1 MTTPSKFNE
10 LNQAEEP
17 ARILLERLGWTYVP
31 REELAAERSSE
42 RGLDR
47 PVVGQVAHG
56 MDSEATPPSH
66 SMDQDAFEV
75 LLHLLL
81 IIQPEQAGGV
91 APHQTVLMGQKG
103 D

>member
-42 RGLDR
+42 RGLEAVADL
-47 PVVGQVAHG
+47 VGNG
-56 MDSEATPPSH
+56 MQS
-66 SMDQDAFEV
+66 
-75 LLHLLL
+75 
-81 IIQPEQAGGV
+81 
-91 APHQTVLMGQKG
+91 
-103 D
+103 